1 MPIKLTGLVFLAV
14 YLHSHPIVF
23 SPLWALAYFVIGFIG
38 AQLYVW
44 VVKRIAQLRQEPHYL
59 DEEAD
64 YLVDHVTRTKKENPL
79 CFWLAPA
86 ESAFFYVPLLYVGV
100 NPFTAAVAAVLF
112 GLMHY
117 PEQLLRN
124 CVFKII
130 VQCVLIWL
138 VLPHGILTMMAGH
151 FLLDYLPLAML
162 KWTHKGSEKTQEQ
175 KT

>member
-1 MPIKLTGLVFLAV
+1 MPIKLTGLVFLAF
-14 YLHSHPIVF
+14 YLKSHPIAF
-23 SPLWALAYFVIGFIG
+23 SPLWVLAYFVIGFIG

-44 VVKRIAQLRQEPHYL
+44 LVKTIAGFKKEPHYI
-59 DEEAD
+59 DEEAQ
-64 YLVDHVTRTKKENPL
+64 YLIEHVSRTKKENPL

-100 NPFTAAVAAVLF
+100 NPFTAAVAAILF

-124 CVFKII
+124 CVFKMFL
-130 VQCVLIWL
+130 QYVLIWL

-151 FLLDYLPLAML
+151 FLMDYVPLAML
-162 KWTHKGSEKTQEQ
+162 KWAHKDSEKTQEQ
-175 KT
+175 ET